1 LLAVL
6 LACALFC
13 ACAPKTQEPLP
24 EKEAVLPEAED
35 DRLWTAVPALEPEPE
50 AEPVSELEPEPGSE
64 PASAPEPEPA
74 SEPASAPEPE
84 PEPSPQ
90 SVPVSAPEPAPA
102 SEPEPEPA
110 PASAPEPAGSHTE
123 EREDGLYYVQED
135 GSDLKDGAVG
145 YLYFGADGR
154 YTSGDTGLDEQIDTL
169 LAAAVSDPEA
179 DAETRLREAYVYIRD
194 NFGYLGVAHYAAGTT
209 DWLNEAAL
217 FMLQNGKSN
226 CYGFAAVFCCCAR
239 RLGYQAYVVAGHEY
253 STSNEHAWTMIDWP
267 DGETYLFDVQLEC
280 AYLYIYTGKPK
291 TDMFKTT
298 GQNGSYG
305 GHAYYFP

>member
-1 LLAVL
+1 MKRLLAVL
-6 LACALFC
+6 LACALLC
-13 ACAPKTQEPLP
+13 ACAPKPATEPPPEPLP
-24 EKEAVLPEAED
+24 EKETFLPEAGN

-50 AEPVSELEPEPGSE
+50 AEPVSKPEPEPELEPEP
-64 PASAPEPEPA
+64 APEPEP
-74 SEPASAPEPE
+74 PPEPVE
-84 PEPSPQ
+84 P
-90 SVPVSAPEPAPA
+90 
-102 SEPEPEPA
+102 
-110 PASAPEPAGSHTE
+110 HTE

-135 GSDLKDGAVG
+135 GSDLKDGAIG
-145 YLYFGADGR
+145 YLSFGADGR
-154 YTSGDTGLDEQIDTL
+154 YTTGDAVLDERIDAL
-169 LAAAVSDPEA
+169 LETAVSDPDA

-194 NFGYLGVAHYAAGTT
+194 HFGYLGVAHYEAGST
-209 DWLNEAAL
+209 DWLNEAAF
-217 FMLQNGKSN
+217 FMLDNGKSN

-253 STSNEHAWTMIDWP
+253 SPSNEHAWTMIDWP

-298 GQNGSYG
+298 GQNGVYD